1 MSPHNVVQ
9 ALPSSQSE
17 RRDGRR
23 QDEGLGVTKEEAL
36 NRLRTIEGHIR
47 GVARMV
53 EEQAYCIDI
62 LHQTIAIQR
71 AIDKLNQDVLEG
83 HLQTCVTKAVQ
94 GQNDQDRERV
104 IRELLDVFAASGKR

>member
-1 MSPHNVVQ
+1 
-9 ALPSSQSE
+9 
-17 RRDGRR
+17 
-23 QDEGLGVTKEEAL
+23 LGVTKEEAL